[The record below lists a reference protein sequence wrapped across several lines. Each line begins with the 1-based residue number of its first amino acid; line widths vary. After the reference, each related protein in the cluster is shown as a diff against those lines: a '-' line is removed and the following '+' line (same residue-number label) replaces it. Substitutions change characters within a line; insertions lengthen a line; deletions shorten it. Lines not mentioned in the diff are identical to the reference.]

1 MAKIDRIE
9 DWGFKITDVNMCM
22 GSRDANSKL
31 VDVTELKRIMDH
43 YGIQHAACTDEYWI
57 VNPLQANIN
66 MKKYA
71 DESDGKIGFTAY
83 LDSSIGA
90 DNLPGEGTLVER
102 LKALSPESTRIYPVS
117 GRSTFTAFY
126 WEEILA
132 AVNELKLPLIVDG
145 SYSDTLFVQLPEIA
159 RTYPDIKFVLVRNG
173 CCHMRQII
181 PLLKKLDNVYFTV
194 ETMLD
199 NLQIE
204 EIYEKC
210 GVEKLLYGS
219 SYPLLAPSG
228 ALGLVLYADIPDAA
242 KQKILNDNWEGIR
255 G

>member
-1 MAKIDRIE
+1 MKRTFRIA
-9 DWGFKITDVNMCM
+9 DWGFRITDVNMCI
-22 GSRDANSKL
+22 GSRDAYSKL
-31 VDVTELKRIMDH
+31 VDVKKLKHIMNH
-43 YGIQHAACTDEYWI
+43 YHIQHAACTNDYWI
-57 VNPLQANIN
+57 VNPLQVNID
-66 MKKYA
+66 MLKIA
-71 DESDGKIGFTAY
+71 DDSDGKIGFTAY
-83 LDSSIGA
+83 LDSSLGA
-90 DNLPGEGTLVER
+90 DSLPGEGALAER
-102 LKALSPESTRIYPVS
+102 LKKLSPESTRIYTVA

-126 WEEILA
+126 WEEILE
-132 AVNELKLPLIVDG
+132 AVNERKLPMIIDG
-145 SYSDTLFVQLPEIA
+145 DYTDTLFVQLPEIA
-159 RTYPDIKFVLVRNG
+159 RVYPDIKFVLVRNG
-173 CCHMRQII
+173 CCHMRQIMPI
-181 PLLKKLDNVYFTV
+181 LKKLNNVYFTV

-228 ALGLVLYADIPDAA
+228 ALGLVLYADIPDAE